1 MKASSTEERNP
12 RATSLGARTAPVRTV
27 RLLLGE
33 ERKAVAAV
41 ARVAPLLGVACE
53 RIANALEAGGRLV
66 YLGAGTSGRLGTLDA
81 AECGPTFGAS
91 PRQVLA
97 VIAGGPRALRRSA
110 EGAEDDEAAG
120 RAAVRRLRVGPRDV
134 VCGISASGR
143 TPYVRAALVAA
154 KRQGAFTLLLSCNP
168 AQARGGAALV
178 IAADTGPELIAGS
191 TRLKAGTATKL
202 MLNALST
209 GAFTR
214 LGRVERG
221 RMVALRARNQKLQ
234 GRAIGILEEA
244 TGCSA
249 ASARRALRAA
259 AGDVALAL
267 RRLRAAT
274 R

>member
-1 MKASSTEERNP
+1 MSGSSTERRHP
-12 RATSLGARTAPVRTV
+12 RAASLGARTPPALTV
-27 RLLLGE
+27 RLLLAE

-41 ARVAPLLGVACE
+41 TRVAAQLAVACE
-53 RIANALEAGGRLV
+53 KVATALGDGGRLIYV
-66 YLGAGTSGRLGTLDA
+66 GAGTSGRLGTLDA

-97 VIAGGPRALRRSA
+97 IIAGGPRALRRSA
-110 EGAEDDEAAG
+110 EGAEDDGAAG
-120 RAAVRRLRVGPRDV
+120 RAAMRRLRLRPRDV
-134 VCGISASGR
+134 VCGITASGK
-143 TPYVRAALVAA
+143 TPYVRAALAA
-154 KRQGAFTLLLSCNP
+154 ARARGAFTVLLSCNP

-178 IAADTGPELIAGS
+178 IAADTGPELVAGS

-221 RMVALRARNQKLQ
+221 RMVALRARNRKLER
-234 GRAIGILEEA
+234 RAIAILEEA
-244 TGCSA
+244 TGCSGA
-249 ASARRALRAA
+249 AARAA
-259 AGDVALAL
+259 LVGAQGDVALAL